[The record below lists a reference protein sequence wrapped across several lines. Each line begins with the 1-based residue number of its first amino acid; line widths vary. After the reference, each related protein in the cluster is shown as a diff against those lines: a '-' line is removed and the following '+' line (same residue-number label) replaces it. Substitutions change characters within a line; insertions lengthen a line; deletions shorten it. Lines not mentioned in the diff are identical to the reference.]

1 MYWHD
6 GWGWGAGLVMFVL
19 TVAFWVGLAAIIGSV
34 VKGRGAWRG
43 PGGDAQ
49 AILDQRFARG
59 EIDQAEYESRSA
71 ALRGSRSFTG

>member
-6 GWGWGAGLVMFVL
+6 GWGWGAGLVMFGL
-19 TVAFWVGLAAIIGSV
+19 MVAFWAGLAAILITA
-34 VKGRGAWRG
+34 VKGHGRR

-59 EIDQAEYESRSA
+59 EISQDEYERRSA
-71 ALRGSRSFTG
+71 VLRSNSIPIN